1 MAKSRSRKRSQGR
14 PAVNVVGR
22 DSVLEA
28 AKKLLHDLPPARV
41 TISAIAREAGID
53 PALVRYY
60 FGNRDNLLLAV
71 VDLML
76 AGVPHHVRADADA
89 IATMEERIRGT
100 LSFTRSAKQMNRLMI
115 DELAN
120 SKSPQVRERQRVMN
134 IAAADAIGK
143 LMDRDHGAT
152 LTKVDPLFLHIALIG
167 IFDFFVLA
175 QPLIRNLVPE
185 GTDME
190 ELAHRFE
197 DFVVR
202 LVLDGLRKR

>member
-1 MAKSRSRKRSQGR
+1 MAKSRSKRRSQGR

-22 DSVLEA
+22 DGVLEA
-28 AKKLLHDLPPARV
+28 AKRLLHDLPPARV

-60 FGNRDNLLLAV
+60 FGDRDNLLLAV

-76 AGVPHHVRADADA
+76 AGVPHQLPPDADA
-89 IATMEERIRGT
+89 IATMEQRIRGT
-100 LSFTRSAKQMNRLMI
+100 LTFTRSAKQMNRLMI
-115 DELAN
+115 DELAK
-120 SKSPQVRERQRVMN
+120 SKSPQVRERQRMMN

-152 LTKVDPLFLHIALIG
+152 LIKVDPLFLHIALIG

-175 QPLIRNLVPE
+175 QPLIRNLVPG
-185 GTDME
+185 GTNME

-202 LVLDGLRKR
+202 LMLDGLRKR

>member
-1 MAKSRSRKRSQGR
+1 MTKAKPKKRAQGR

-22 DSVLEA
+22 EGVLEA

-60 FGNRDNLLLAV
+60 FGGRENLLLAV
-71 VDLML
+71 VDHML
-76 AGVPHHVRADADA
+76 AGVPRDVPPEADT
-89 IATMEERIRGT
+89 IAMLEQRIRLT
-100 LSFTRSAKQMNRLMI
+100 LAFTRSAKQMNRLMI
-115 DELAN
+115 DELAS
-120 SKSPQVRERQRVMN
+120 SKSPEVRKRQRMMN
-134 IAAADAIGK
+134 IAAAGVLEK
-143 LMDRDHGAT
+143 LMDRDQGET
-152 LTKVDPLFLHIALIG
+152 LIRVDPIFLHIALIG
-167 IFDFFVLA
+167 VFDFFVLA

-190 ELAHRFE
+190 KLAHQFE